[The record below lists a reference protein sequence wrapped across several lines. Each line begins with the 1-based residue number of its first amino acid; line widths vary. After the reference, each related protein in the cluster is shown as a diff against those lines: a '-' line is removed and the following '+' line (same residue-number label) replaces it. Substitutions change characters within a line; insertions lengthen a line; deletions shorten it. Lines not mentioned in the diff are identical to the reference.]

1 MKNFTSNL
9 KSHIL
14 CLIIMILLAMH
25 PAFSQTGAAPG
36 VTEKP
41 NWSNAPYEHKVFI
54 ENKGQFDPIDNNDK
68 ANPLLPLG
76 YVQNG
81 IKYVVTME
89 GTEMYFTNHG
99 LTYRRDE
106 TQKLSEKER
115 EKMESAVKATREKR
129 IGDASPIEEGEEEA
143 HNASKKIFHL
153 VSMDWQGANPD
164 PEVIAE
170 DPVIY
175 YYTYGDRNDKS
186 GKSTIKALAYNKI
199 TYKNIYPNIDII
211 YTFPENK
218 TGIKYSIIL
227 HPGADASVIKMKY
240 SGQDI
245 TTSYEGQSVTPLK
258 GNLLK
263 VDEQGNLLV
272 ETSFGNITDHA
283 PITSYGDGTQIESA
297 YSKSGNTVSFKI
309 PPLGGMGAV
318 IDPWTTFPPF
328 SNPGNINRAYSLD
341 YDFAGDV
348 YAYGGS
354 FPFQEIKF
362 DKSGNT
368 QWIYTTTPFWFNYT
382 MGGNP
387 CGDNAV
393 DGISGSSYICEGMR
407 PTDSVYVH
415 CPCGAEIIKLNANGF
430 QVGWYPGNDSTY
442 EMWKI
447 SYNNCTKQLY
457 LVTGGWQDVRGREIF
472 TIDTNLTTLSGAK
485 IYPGLGYGAC
495 CYHDGGVLALDN
507 TGNGYT
513 AQSRRWANS
522 TADSTD
528 EENVLVRFPASTL
541 LPIDYRVRDHYEFIE
556 VWSVQYMI
564 DDSSTHGIF
573 YGGSGYNGLAV
584 NGCYLYMYDGSCIKR
599 FNKNTGAIL
608 DSLIISPSLCAWGG
622 IAVDECNNIYV
633 GLQNAVM
640 KYDSTYT
647 LQSIIHTAG
656 TVYDVQLAPGN
667 LLYVCGD
674 GFVSSFQLKGVS
686 CNNPCGS
693 VFNLVVSSTPD
704 TCSSGRGT
712 ATVIPSGGIG
722 TYKYS
727 WNPTLQTTQTATGL
741 LPGVYT
747 VVVIDSSIVATLC
760 TAGNG
765 GGTQTA
771 TVTVE
776 NITGSPLASAFPDTS
791 VCSGSSVQLHATGGT
806 TYKWIPTTGLS
817 DSTIANPVATVYAP
831 TTYTVTAT
839 NPVCGSATATVTIGI
854 YPAPPTPVITQSHD
868 TLFCSTNPVYASY
881 QWYSDTALVPGAT
894 DTLYVA
900 LHNGNYNI
908 AVTDTNGCM
917 ISVGI
922 NILTLPPAAAFQSS
936 ATSLCSNSCVN
947 FTDKSTGT
955 PLAWD
960 WSFPGGIPSSSSD
973 QNPQQICYPNSGLYT
988 VTLVAANAAGSDT
1001 IVINNFIHVSP
1012 SPPMPVV
1019 TKSNDTLY
1027 CSIDPSYTS
1036 YQWYQDTTLIAG
1048 ATNSFYVTNQG
1059 GSYHVEVTNEF
1070 GCNSSAGFAVGLQD
1084 YASDNIVYMYPNPAG
1099 DQLMIGGLKFTKET
1113 IIDIYNVLG
1122 QIILEERVSRS
1133 NTAIINVK
1141 NLAAGV
1147 YFVRLPVAGARGAL
1161 VRKFVKE

>member
-1 MKNFTSNL
+1 MKNFISTL
-9 KSHIL
+9 KSQISL
-14 CLIIMILLAMH
+14 LLITLLAIH
-25 PAFSQTGAAPG
+25 PAFSQTEAALG
-36 VTEKP
+36 SSEKP
-41 NWSNAPYEHKVFI
+41 NWSSAPYEHKVFI
-54 ENKGQFDPIDNNDK
+54 ENKGQFDPVDNKDK
-68 ANPLLPLG
+68 ANPLLPPG
-76 YVQNG
+76 YVQKE
-81 IKYVVTME
+81 IKYAVTME
-89 GTEMYFTNHG
+89 GMNIYFTGHG

-106 TQKLSEKER
+106 TQKLSEVEK
-115 EKMESAVKATREKR
+115 EKMEDAKATLGKK
-129 IGDASPIEEGEEEA
+129 DLNVSLAEGEEE
-143 HNASKKIFHL
+143 HEGNASKKIFHL
-153 VSMDWQGANPD
+153 VNMDWQGANPD
-164 PEVIAE
+164 AEVIAE
-170 DPVIY
+170 DPVTY

-199 TYKNIYPNIDII
+199 TYKNIYPGIDIV
-211 YTFPENK
+211 YTFPQNK

-245 TTSYEGQSVTPLK
+245 TASFAGQSVAPLK
-258 GNLLK
+258 GNMLRI
-263 VDEQGNLLV
+263 DEQGNMLI
-272 ETSFGNITDHA
+272 ETHFGNITDHA
-283 PITSYGDGTQIESA
+283 PATYYEDGSPVQ
-297 YSKSGNTVSFKI
+297 SGFQLDGNVASFKMNKSQI
-309 PPLGGMGAV
+309 SNLKSQILV

-328 SNPGNINRAYSLD
+328 SNPGNINGAYYLD

-354 FPFQEIKF
+354 NPYQEIKF

-368 QWIYTTTPFWFNYT
+368 QWIYTTTPFFYRWDVPN
-382 MGGNP
+382 N

-393 DGISGSSYICEGMR
+393 DGASGSSYICEGFN
-407 PTDSVYVH
+407 PAALEDTTICH
-415 CPCGAEIIKLNANGF
+415 CHGTEIIKLNADGMEVGF
-430 QVGWYPGNDSTY
+430 YHGNDSTI

-447 SYNNCTKQLY
+447 SYDNCTKQL
-457 LVTGGWQDVRGREIF
+457 LIGAGGYIDVLTRQIF
-472 TIDTNLTTLSGAK
+472 TIDTNLTTLTGANV
-485 IYPGLGYGAC
+485 YPYQNNEKDAML
-495 CYHDGGVLALDN
+495 LALDN
-507 TGNGYT
+507 SGNAYT
-513 AQSRRWANS
+513 ALCRRWSFSWAGETNR
-522 TADSTD
+522 
-528 EENVLVRFPASTL
+528 ENVLIKFPANSTL
-541 LPIDYRVRDHYEFIE
+541 LPIDYMVEDHFEFIE
-556 VWSVQYMI
+556 IWSVQYVI
-564 DDSSTHGIF
+564 TDTPSTGP
-573 YGGSGYNGLAV
+573 SAMEGYNGLAV
-584 NGCYLYMYDGSCIKR
+584 NDCYVYMYDGSCIKR
-599 FNKNTGAIL
+599 INKNTGAIL
-608 DSLIISPSLCAWGG
+608 DSLIISPYLCAWGG
-622 IAVDECNNIYV
+622 IAVDGCNNIYV

-640 KYDSTYT
+640 KYDSAYN

-674 GFVSSFQLKGVS
+674 GFVSSFQLRPGASCSCSGAPLNLTVS
-686 CNNPCGS
+686 AIS
-693 VFNLVVSSTPD
+693 D
-704 TCSSGRGT
+704 TCLSGKGT
-712 ATVIPSGGIG
+712 ATVIPSGGSG
-722 TYKYS
+722 HYTYS

-747 VVVIDSSIVATLC
+747 VVVVDSSVVATLC

-765 GGTQTA
+765 GGTQSA
-771 TVTVE
+771 TVTVGD
-776 NITGSPLASAFPDTS
+776 ITGSPLASAYPDTS

-831 TTYTVTAT
+831 TTYTVTVT

-854 YPAPPTPVITQSHD
+854 FPTPPTPVITQSHD

-881 QWYSDTALVPGAT
+881 QWYSDTALVVGAT
-894 DTLYVA
+894 DTFYIA

-1059 GSYHVEVTNEF
+1059 GSYHVEVTNEY

-1084 YASDNIVYMYPNPAG
+1084 YISNNMIYMYPNPAG
-1099 DQLMIGGLKFTKET
+1099 DQLMIDGLKLTKET

-1122 QIILEERVSRS
+1122 QIVQEERVSRS
-1133 NTAIINVK
+1133 NTAIISVK

-1147 YFVRLPVAGARGAL
+1147 YFVRVPMGGERGTL
-1161 VRKFVKE
+1161 IGRFVKE

>member
-1 MKNFTSNL
+1 MKNFISTLSL
-9 KSHIL
+9 
-14 CLIIMILLAMH
+14 LIIALLALH
-25 PAFSQTGAAPG
+25 PAFSQTGAAPD
-36 VTEKP
+36 VAEKP
-41 NWSNAPYEHKVFI
+41 NWSNAPFEHYVFI
-54 ENKGQFDPIDNNDK
+54 ENKGQFDPVDDNDK

-76 YVQNG
+76 YVQHG
-81 IKYVVTME
+81 IKYAVTIE
-89 GTEMYFTNHG
+89 GKQIYFTDHG
-99 LTYRRDE
+99 LTYRQDE
-106 TQKLSEKER
+106 MQQLSAEEK
-115 EKMESAVKATREKR
+115 EKMESAAVATRAKKM
-129 IGDASPIEEGEEEA
+129 GNVSPVKGGEEEE
-143 HNASKKIFHL
+143 NDSKKIFHL

-164 PEVIAE
+164 AEVIAE
-170 DPVIY
+170 DPVTY

-199 TYKNIYPNIDII
+199 TYRNIYPNIDII

-218 TGIKYSIIL
+218 AGIKYSIIL

-245 TTSYEGQSVTPLK
+245 ATSYAGQSVAPLK
-258 GNLLK
+258 GNMLRM
-263 VDEQGNLLV
+263 DEQGNVLV
-272 ETSFGNITDHA
+272 ETPFGNITDHA
-283 PITSYGDGTQIESA
+283 PVTSYESGALIESA
-297 YSKSGNTVSFKI
+297 YTISRNTVSFKI
-309 PPLGGMGAV
+309 PPLGGRGAV

-328 SNPGNINRAYSLD
+328 SNGGNIKRAYFLD

-354 FPFQEIKF
+354 FPWQEIKF

-368 QWIYTTTPFWFNYT
+368 QWIYTTTPFWFNFT
-382 MGGNP
+382 GAGDE

-393 DGISGSSYICEGMR
+393 DGISGSSYICEGLR
-407 PTDSVYVH
+407 SEDTTITHTLYG
-415 CPCGAEIIKLNANGF
+415 GAEIIKLNADGL
-430 QVGWYPGNDSTY
+430 QVGFYPGNDATM

-447 SYNNCTKQLY
+447 SYNNCTKQLCIGA
-457 LVTGGWQDVRGREIF
+457 GGYHDPASRSIF
-472 TIDTNLTTLSGAK
+472 TIDTNLTTLTGVNIFPYYASE
-485 IYPGLGYGAC
+485 
-495 CYHDGGVLALDN
+495 HDVMLSAFDN
-507 TGNGYT
+507 AGNGYM
-513 AQSRRWANS
+513 ALCRNWWDQSPEQ
-522 TADSTD
+522 TDS
-528 EENVLVRFPASTL
+528 ENILVKFPVSTL
-541 LPIDYRVRDHYEFIE
+541 LPIDYGVRDHFRFIE

-564 DDSSTHGIF
+564 GDSSRGVTPVPTMMG
-573 YGGSGYNGLAV
+573 GYNGLAV
-584 NGCYLYMYDGSCIKR
+584 NGCYVYMYDGSCIKR
-599 FNKNTGAIL
+599 FNKNTGVLL
-608 DSLIISPSLCAWGG
+608 DSIIISTTMCAWGG

-633 GLQNAVM
+633 GLQNSVM
-640 KYDSTYT
+640 KYDSAYS
-647 LQSIIHTAG
+647 LQSIIHTDS
-656 TVYDVQLAPGN
+656 TIYDVQLAPGN
-667 LLYVCGD
+667 LLYVCGN
-674 GFVSSFQLKGVS
+674 GFVSSFQLKAGAS
-686 CNNPCGS
+686 CSSPCGS
-693 VFNLVVSSTPD
+693 SFNLAVSSTPD
-704 TCSSGRGT
+704 TCSSGTGT
-712 ATVIPSGGIG
+712 ATAIPSGGIG
-722 TYKYS
+722 PYTYS
-727 WNPTLQTTQTATGL
+727 WNPGLQTTQTATGL
-741 LPGVYT
+741 APGVYT
-747 VVVIDSSIVATLC
+747 VVVVDSSVVASLC
-760 TAGNG
+760 TGGNG
-765 GGTQTA
+765 GGTQSA
-771 TVTVE
+771 TITVGD
-776 NITGSPLASAFPDTS
+776 ITGHPLTSAYPDTS

-806 TYKWIPTTGLS
+806 TYKWTPSTGLS
-817 DSTIANPVATVYAP
+817 DSTIANPVATVNVQ

-868 TLFCSTNPVYASY
+868 TLFCSTNPIYASY
-881 QWYSDTALVPGAT
+881 QWYADTALVPGAT
-894 DTLYVA
+894 DTFYVA

-1059 GSYHVEVTNEF
+1059 GSYHVEVTNEY
-1070 GCNSSAGFAVGLQD
+1070 GCNSTASFAVGLQD
-1084 YASDNIVYMYPNPAG
+1084 YVSDNIIYMYPNPAG
-1099 DQLMIGGLKFTKET
+1099 DQLMISGLKLAKET
-1113 IIDIYNVLG
+1113 MIDIYNVLG
-1122 QIILEERVSRS
+1122 QIVQEERVSRN

-1147 YFVRLPVAGARGAL
+1147 YFVRVPMSGERGTL
-1161 VRKFVKE
+1161 LGRFVKE

>member
-1 MKNFTSNL
+1 MKNLSQISL
-9 KSHIL
+9 
-14 CLIIMILLAMH
+14 LIIMILLAIH
-25 PAFSQTGAAPG
+25 PAFSQTKAQGI
-36 VTEKP
+36 TEKP
-41 NWSNAPYEHKVFI
+41 NWSGTPFEHHVFI
-54 ENKGQFDPIDNNDK
+54 ENKGQFDPIDNKDK

-76 YVQNG
+76 YVQKE
-81 IKYVVTME
+81 IKYAVTTE
-89 GTEMYFTNHG
+89 GMNIYFTSHG

-106 TQKLSEKER
+106 TQKLSEEEK
-115 EKMESAVKATREKR
+115 EKMEDAKATLGKK
-129 IGDASPIEEGEEEA
+129 DLNVSLAEEEEE
-143 HNASKKIFHL
+143 HEGNASKTISHL
-153 VSMDWQGANPD
+153 ISMDWQGANPD
-164 PEVIAE
+164 AEVIAE
-170 DPVIY
+170 DPVTY

-186 GKSTIKALAYNKI
+186 NRSTIKALAYHKI
-199 TYKNIYPNIDII
+199 TYKNIYPNIDIV
-211 YTFPENK
+211 YTFPEDK
-218 TGIKYSIIL
+218 TGIKYSVIL

-240 SGQDI
+240 SGEDI
-245 TTSYEGQSVTPLK
+245 AASYAGQSVTPLK
-258 GNLLK
+258 GNMLK
-263 VDEQGNLLV
+263 MDEEGNMLI
-272 ETSFGNITDHA
+272 ETPFGNMIDHA
-283 PITSYGDGTQIESA
+283 PFTSFADGTPLES
-297 YSKSGNTVSFKI
+297 SFELSGNAVSFKI
-309 PPLGGMGAV
+309 PPWGGRGAV

-328 SNPGNINRAYSLD
+328 SNSANVNRAYFLD

-348 YAYGGS
+348 FAYGGS
-354 FPFQEIKF
+354 FPWQEIKF

-368 QWIYTTTPFWFNYT
+368 QWIYTTTPFWYNFT
-382 MGGNP
+382 GGGNEP
-387 CGDNAV
+387 GDNAV
-393 DGISGSSYICEGMR
+393 DGISGSSYISEGFK
-407 PTDSVYVH
+407 PPKVWSNTTYGGS
-415 CPCGAEIIKLNANGF
+415 EIIKLDANGF
-430 QVGWYPGNDSTY
+430 QSAFYVGNDTVM
-442 EMWKI
+442 EMWRMN
-447 SYNNCTKQLY
+447 YNNCTKKLSIA
-457 LVTGGWQDVRGREIF
+457 VGGYAYSIAPQQINV
-472 TIDTNLTTLSGAK
+472 IDTNLTTLIGVSIPFTNAEE
-485 IYPGLGYGAC
+485 
-495 CYHDGGVLALDN
+495 DNMVLALDN
-507 TGNGYT
+507 AGNGYS
-513 AQSRRWANS
+513 ALCRSWFDQGAGR
-522 TADSTD
+522 TD
-528 EENVLVRFPASTL
+528 AGNLLIKFPASTL
-541 LPIDYRVRDHYEFIE
+541 LPIDYVVRDHFEFIE
-556 VWSVQYMI
+556 TWSVKYSI
-564 DDSSTHGIF
+564 DDSSTHGPT
-573 YGGSGYNGLAV
+573 GMTGYNGLAV

-608 DSLIISPSLCAWGG
+608 DSLVISTTLCGWGG

-633 GLQNAVM
+633 GLRNSVV
-640 KYDSTYT
+640 KYDSAYT
-647 LQSIIHTAG
+647 VQSIIPTAG

-686 CNNPCGS
+686 CSSPCGPN
-693 VFNLVVSSTPD
+693 FNLAVSSTPD
-704 TCSSGRGT
+704 TCSLGTGT
-712 ATVIPSGGIG
+712 ATAIPSGGIG
-722 TYKYS
+722 PYTYS
-727 WNPTLQTTQTATGL
+727 WNPTFQTAQTATGL
-741 LPGVYT
+741 APGVYT
-747 VVVIDSSIVATLC
+747 VVVIDSSAVASLC
-760 TAGNG
+760 TGGNG

-776 NITGSPLASAFPDTS
+776 NITGSPLASAYPDTS

-839 NPVCGSATATVTIGI
+839 NTVCGSATATVTIGI
-854 YPAPPTPVITQSHD
+854 YPAPPTPVITQSYD

-894 DTLYVA
+894 DTFYVA

-922 NILTLPPAAAFQSS
+922 NILTVPPAAAFQSS

-1059 GSYHVEVTNEF
+1059 GSYHVEVTNEY

-1084 YASDNIVYMYPNPAG
+1084 YISNNMIYMYPNPAG
-1099 DQLMIGGLKFTKET
+1099 DQLMIDGLKLTKET

-1122 QIILEERVSRS
+1122 QIILEEKVSRS

-1147 YFVRLPVAGARGAL
+1147 YFVRVPIGGERGTL
-1161 VRKFVKE
+1161 VGKFVKE